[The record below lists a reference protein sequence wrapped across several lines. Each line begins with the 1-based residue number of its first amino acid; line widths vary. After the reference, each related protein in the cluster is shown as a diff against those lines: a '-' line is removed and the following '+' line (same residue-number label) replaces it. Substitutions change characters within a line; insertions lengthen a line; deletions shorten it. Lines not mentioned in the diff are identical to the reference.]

1 VRVSKFILIFISIS
15 VFVHAQAYKGNRQK
29 AENGFAG
36 SVKGI
41 VIDSTTNAVVPFANV
56 MIFNDKDSSIA
67 SGAVTNNEGV
77 FTISGVKP
85 GRYFVKIS
93 FIGYK
98 LYQINNVNINGK
110 NLNVN
115 LGTVKIIPSSVKLK
129 TVVVNGQ
136 QEMVTTNLDK
146 QVIDVSKDLSSSG
159 GTALDV
165 MQNIPAL
172 TVDIDG
178 NISLRGNSNVTIL
191 IDGKPSG
198 LSGINSSDVLTQ
210 IPSSSIKSIELV
222 TNPSA
227 KYDPDGTAGI
237 INIVLKKK
245 SNMGFNGVFNLNGGT
260 GSKYTGGT
268 NFNYRTGVV
277 NFFGDISGRAFQFNR
292 TGLSD
297 RTNFYNGI
305 PSYINQSSLGK
316 YNMGMFN
323 AQVGMDFLLD
333 DYNTISASV
342 QFRHFNMDN
351 TGSIYN
357 NLMDNSLA
365 TTDYY
370 VNNNSGSRNVKSMM
384 YSLDYK
390 RDYDEKGKSLTAD
403 IIYTNNSMLGGQY
416 TDNNYFVLNDTSA
429 EIPPSLI
436 NYTTNNTHKNLIV
449 QSDFIQPFN
458 DQNKI
463 DIGFKSSIENLGM
476 AYNYYN
482 YANSTGAWIIDPTRT
497 DNYNYTDQ
505 IHAIY
510 GIYMGGIGNFKY
522 EAGIRGE
529 DEITK
534 FNLTTNSSTYNR
546 NYISIYP
553 SVYFAYDFSPLDEIK
568 ISYSRRVDRPRIWQ
582 LNPFIN
588 YSDSL
593 NLSKGN
599 PALMPEY
606 TNSYEL
612 GYNTDILNISLYSS
626 LFYKET
632 SGLITRISDLIGN
645 GVTMSTFENIASQ
658 KNYGA
663 ELVGSGS
670 IFKWWKYNANV
681 SYFRTDIN
689 DPLYVTAQTNYSY
702 SWTGR
707 INSTWMLDKT
717 FSIQVSSTYNSPT
730 INPQGKTN
738 SLYFTD
744 FAMKKDF
751 MNGNL
756 SVTFRVSDIFNT
768 RRYSSQEYGTGFV
781 LNTQGWRDS
790 RIFYLGF
797 TFNLNN
803 YKQKKDNTEKEIN
816 TDDQMDVE

>member
-1 VRVSKFILIFISIS
+1 MKIKIIITMLVMLS
-15 VFVHAQAYKGNRQK
+15 VFVQAQNYRGGGQRNT
-29 AENGFAG
+29 EGLG
-36 SVKGI
+36 GTVKGI
-41 VIDSTTNAVVPFANV
+41 VIDSATNAVVPYANV
-56 MIFNDKDSSIA
+56 MLFNDKDSSLA
-67 SGAVTNNEGV
+67 NGTVTDNSGKFIIKG
-77 FTISGVKP
+77 IKP
-85 GRYFVKIS
+85 GKYFTTIS

-98 LYQINNVNINGK
+98 RYRKNNININAK
-110 NLNVN
+110 KPNAD
-115 LGTVKIIPSSVKLK
+115 LGTLKIISSSVKLK
-129 TVVVNGQ
+129 TVVVNGEK
-136 QEMVTTNLDK
+136 EMVTTNLDK
-146 QVIDVSKDLSSSG
+146 QVIDVSKDLSSAG

-191 IDGKPSG
+191 INGKPSG

-245 SNMGFNGVFNLNGGT
+245 TNLGLNGVFNLNGGT
-260 GSKYTGGT
+260 GNKYTGGG
-268 NFNYRTGVV
+268 NFNYRTGDV
-277 NFFGDISGRAFQFNR
+277 NFFGDVSGRAFQFNR

-297 RTNFYNGI
+297 RTNFYNDV
-305 PSYINQSSLGK
+305 PSYINENSTGK
-316 YNMGMFN
+316 YKMSMANIQF
-323 AQVGMDFLLD
+323 GMDFLPD

-342 QFRHFNMDN
+342 QYRHFNMDN
-351 TGSIYN
+351 NGSIN
-357 NLMDNSLA
+357 NFEMDNTLA
-365 TTDYY
+365 TTNRFIDL
-370 VNNNSGSRNVKSMM
+370 NSGSRNVKSMM

-403 IIYTNNSMLGGQY
+403 LIYTNNSMFGGQY
-416 TDNNYFVLNDTSA
+416 TNYNYLIVNDSA
-429 EIPPSLI
+429 ASIPPSLI
-436 NYTTNNTHKNLIV
+436 NYGTNNTHKNFIA
-449 QSDFIQPFN
+449 QADFIQPIN

-463 DIGFKSSIENLGM
+463 DVGFKSSIEKLGM
-476 AYNYYN
+476 DYKYYN
-482 YANSTGAWIIDPTRT
+482 YDYGTGNWIIDPTRT
-497 DNYNYTDQ
+497 DDYSYNDQ

-510 GIYMGGIGNFKY
+510 GIYMGGFGDFKY
-522 EAGIRGE
+522 EAGVRGE

-534 FNLTTNSSTYNR
+534 FNLTTAGDTYNR
-546 NYISIYP
+546 NYISVYP

-593 NLSKGN
+593 NLTRGN
-599 PALMPEY
+599 PELTPEY

-612 GYNTDILNISLYSS
+612 GYSTDLFNISLYSS
-626 LFYKET
+626 LFYKGT
-632 SGLITRISDLIGN
+632 SGLITRISNLLNN
-645 GVTMSTFENIASQ
+645 GVTMTTFENIASQ

-689 DPLYVTAQTNYSY
+689 DPVLVTALTNYSY

-707 INSTWMLDKT
+707 INSIWMLDKT
-717 FSIQVSSTYNSPT
+717 FSVQISSTYNSPT
-730 INPQGKTN
+730 VNPQGRTN
-738 SLYFTD
+738 ALYFTD

-751 MNGNL
+751 MSGDL
-756 SVTFRVSDIFNT
+756 SLTFRVSDIFNT
-768 RRYSSQEYGTGFV
+768 RRYSSQEYGTGFT

-790 RIFYLGF
+790 RIFYLGV
-797 TFNLNN
+797 TYNLNN
-803 YKQKKDNTEKEIN
+803 YKQKNDKIEKEIN
-816 TDDQMDVE
+816 TDDQMDAE